1 MKTFELVYTFCE
13 PGFPVIYKRVRK
25 ILTSL
30 AKACT
35 FRPRFLDIGGRKSH
49 YTIGVPA
56 DITIT
61 DLPRTSVIQHQL
73 HLGISEEIAHTIWAR
88 RSNVESVLID
98 DMTRSSLSSASFDC
112 AVAVE
117 VLEHVDDDLTFLREV
132 KRVLKPEG
140 MFIMTTPNGD
150 FVRNINPDHKR
161 HYRRKELEMLLRR
174 EFEYI
179 EVRYASPGTKFY
191 NMALRS
197 WSVARPLQTVLTYIG
212 GVINSV
218 EDRIAPQTSEGVG
231 MQELIAV
238 AYNSTEVP
246 HIKSQIR
253 FV

>member
-1 MKTFELVYTFCE
+1 MKSFELIYRFCE
-13 PGFPVIYKRVRK
+13 PGFPVIYKRVRR
-25 ILTSL
+25 ILISL
-30 AKACT
+30 AKTLA

-61 DLPRTSVIQHQL
+61 DLTRTSATQHQL
-73 HLGISEEIAHTIWAR
+73 HLGINAEIAHTIRAR

-98 DMTRSSLSSASFDC
+98 DMRRSSLSSASFDC

-117 VLEHVDDDLTFLREV
+117 VLEHVDDDLAFLREV
-132 KRVLKPEG
+132 KRVLKPKG

-161 HYRRKELEMLLRR
+161 HYRRKDLEKLLQR
-174 EFEYI
+174 EFECVD
-179 EVRYASPGTKFY
+179 VRYASPGTKFY

-197 WSVARPLQTVLTYIG
+197 WSVARPFQTVLTYIG

-218 EDRIAPQTSEGVG
+218 EDRFASQTADGVG

-238 AYNSTEVP
+238 ARRS
-246 HIKSQIR
+246 H
-253 FV
+253 